1 MEFQKNFIYETILHE
16 SCAFGN
22 LDLFK
27 YLVSL
32 ERFDIKQKDIFLLLF
47 FMKFQQLMIFYKIS
61 IN

>member
-32 ERFDIKQKDIFLLLF
+32 ERFDIKQKDIFFITF
-47 FMKFQQLMIFYKIS
+47 FYEIS
-61 IN
+61 TINDFL